1 MGDKAS
7 RALHLL
13 PCPPPNHTPA
23 APYFSKPRRQ
33 RQTLGMPGATP
44 AGNSWQGGTQ
54 LPGELSPQQ
63 EVCLEGRH
71 GVALAPPHLASW
83 APRSP
88 QSWSTGW
95 KLGVHKAPCRATPS
109 HTSEYLW
116 PILDVAPSSY
126 VGPAGRSGPHAQE
139 APPRLGP
146 TPLSGPWWAQEIW
159 AWHQLLHHSALSGKC
174 SREGGKGP
182 GMEQYLPNTQTLYFI
197 LFFICFL
204 SF

>member
-1 MGDKAS
+1 MLRGQTWS
-7 RALHLL
+7 GPRATS
-13 PCPPPNHTPA
+13 P
-23 APYFSKPRRQ
+23 SQ
-33 RQTLGMPGATP
+33 LG
-44 AGNSWQGGTQ
+44 
-54 LPGELSPQQ
+54 PQ
-63 EVCLEGRH
+63 
-71 GVALAPPHLASW
+71 
-83 APRSP
+83 SP

-126 VGPAGRSGPHAQE
+126 VGLAGHSGPHAQE

-197 LFFICFL
+197 LFYFL
-204 SF
+204 FAFCLFRAAPATHGSSQTRGRIRAAADCLHHSHSHARSEMRLRPTPQLMARPDP